1 MSDRMALKTAID
13 LMHVPSQVR
22 RVRSEPLPDGV
33 LTLLRI
39 AADDDGA
46 VRAASALTSR
56 SAETTK
62 QAATFFIEQILFAP
76 NASSYQVLGSSPRAS
91 MAELRHN
98 LALLLH
104 WLHPDL
110 DPRGERTIF
119 VKRVTAAWNTLKTP
133 ERRAAYDEQLRQIKD
148 RQARDRGK
156 VRRNGSKSRSGG
168 AGGGGDGKRFVPQ
181 RQRANSRHAPLYRT
195 ARPGFFRRVFSALF
209 HRPAY

>member
-39 AADDDGA
+39 AADDDEA
-46 VRAASALTSR
+46 VRAASALTGR
-56 SAETTK
+56 SAETAK
-62 QAATFFIEQILFAP
+62 RAATFFIEQILFAP
-76 NASSYQVLGSSPRAS
+76 NADSYQVLGLGPRAS

-98 LALLLH
+98 LALLLR

-133 ERRAAYDEQLRQIKD
+133 ERRAAYDEQLRQVKD

-156 VRRNGSKSRSGG
+156 VRANGSKSRSGG
-168 AGGGGDGKRFVPQ
+168 SGKRFVPP
-181 RQRANSRHAPLYRT
+181 RQRANGREASPYRT